1 MGAVFETWQ
10 RREGSGALSHDSLY
24 FGFVHLI
31 TPFNIF
37 WIFILLQ
44 IYFILFSF
52 YLYHLIFRPG
62 TASEHARGPRDSR
75 ASPARGP

>member
-37 WIFILLQ
+37 LDIHFITNLF
-44 IYFILFSF
+44 YFIFFLFVSF
-52 YLYHLIFRPG
+52 NFPSWNCLGARARP
-62 TASEHARGPRDSR
+62 PR
-75 ASPARGP
+75 